1 MVTKLHCRWG
11 ARHGPVET
19 DGSAVL
25 TTGGSMVLGPEPVE
39 GLTTGGAIELTRSG
53 ATSLATRG
61 GLSLGLFLCAV
72 TLVACASV
80 VPDGLRNQARSVPFA
95 LLRQAPERYAGTLL
109 ILGGEILA
117 LRPWGEWIEVAV
129 LERPLGFRDRPRLD
143 RAPRGRF
150 AVVVRLDEGV
160 DQLDP
165 GRLITVVGE
174 VQGRAGPSGAI
185 PDQSPP
191 GVSPSTGSGPSTIE
205 PPVVSD
211 TEPLLVARYLH
222 VWPPPLFPGGPNFG
236 FEFGYQGSIGF

>member
-1 MVTKLHCRWG
+1 MVTKLHCRCG
-11 ARHGPVET
+11 ARHGSVET
-19 DGSAVL
+19 DGSTV
-25 TTGGSMVLGPEPVE
+25 
-39 GLTTGGAIELTRSG
+39 LTTGGAIELTRSG
-53 ATSLATRG
+53 STSLTTRG

-80 VPDGLRNQARSVPFA
+80 IPDGLRDQARSVPFA
-95 LLRQAPERYAGTLL
+95 LLQRAPERYAGTLL
-109 ILGGEILA
+109 ILGGEVLA

-174 VQGRAGPSGAI
+174 VQGRAGPSGTI

-191 GVSPSTGSGPSTIE
+191 GVSGVE

-222 VWPPPLFPGGPNFG
+222 VWPPPLFPGGPNIG

>member
-1 MVTKLHCRWG
+1 MVTKLHCRCG
-11 ARHGPVET
+11 ARHGSVET
-19 DGSAVL
+19 DGSTV
-25 TTGGSMVLGPEPVE
+25 
-39 GLTTGGAIELTRSG
+39 LTTGGAIELTRSG
-53 ATSLATRG
+53 STSLTTRG

-80 VPDGLRNQARSVPFA
+80 IPDGLRDQARSVPFA
-95 LLRQAPERYAGTLL
+95 LLQRAPERYAGTLL
-109 ILGGEILA
+109 ILGGEVLA

-174 VQGRAGPSGAI
+174 VQGRAGPSGTI

-191 GVSPSTGSGPSTIE
+191 G
-205 PPVVSD
+205 VSD

-222 VWPPPLFPGGPNFG
+222 VWPPPLFPGGPNIG